1 MYLYLLQTI
10 REDVA
15 EFKCNTNFAKVSTF
29 VFVVHVN
36 VLEFSCNELQSE
48 KIFDVPAALK
58 RMDRGQ
64 KCVREAKQIANT
76 LLFPFFHSCLCLSL
90 CPVGENHLRYILL
103 LTVLL
108 MISFSVLVF
117 HQVTASFHPYPWSFC
132 IQRNFLFLLGTVGS
146 FKFSS
151 EPIGICY
158 MSQTLSVIYQGSLQK
173 LSL

>member
-1 MYLYLLQTI
+1 M
-10 REDVA
+10 
-15 EFKCNTNFAKVSTF
+15 STF

-36 VLEFSCNELQSE
+36 VLEFSCTELQSE

-64 KCVREAKQIANT
+64 KCVREAEQKVNA
-76 LLFPFFHSCLCLSL
+76 LLFPFFHSCLCLNL
-90 CPVGENHLRYILL
+90 CPRYSSPN
-103 LTVLL
+103 
-108 MISFSVLVF
+108 SFINDFFFVLVF

-132 IQRNFLFLLGTVGS
+132 IQRNFLFLLGAVGS

>member
-36 VLEFSCNELQSE
+36 VFEFSCTELQRG
-48 KIFDVPAALK
+48 KIFDIPAALK

-64 KCVREAKQIANT
+64 KCVREAEQKANA

-90 CPVGENHLRYILL
+90 CPRYSSPNSFINDFFCSCFSSSHCELSSL
-103 LTVLL
+103 SVVLL
-108 MISFSVLVF
+108 HS
-117 HQVTASFHPYPWSFC
+117 TK
-132 IQRNFLFLLGTVGS
+132 LLIFTPS
-146 FKFSS
+146 CWL
-151 EPIGICY
+151 I
-158 MSQTLSVIYQGSLQK
+158 
-173 LSL
+173 